1 MEVNEMLVRA
11 EFYTLNCIRISPI
24 ITDGYIKTSTEVC
37 TVRSPLFLALGGLHY
52 TFNLPPAGKQFT
64 FTFIYNDN
72 LYRSIYK
79 QCFIAF
85 TVECSHCNISPSFIN
100 HRLLIHWKSIKDE

>member
-37 TVRSPLFLALGGLHY
+37 TVRSPLFLALGG
-52 TFNLPPAGKQFT
+52 
-64 FTFIYNDN
+64 FIT
-72 LYRSIYK
+72 LS
-79 QCFIAF
+79 
-85 TVECSHCNISPSFIN
+85 ISPQQGSC
-100 HRLLIHWKSIKDE
+100 LLLHLYTMIICTEVYTNNASLHSLWSVVTVTFHHHSSTIVF